1 MRHPAILVLFL
12 AVFSA
17 ILWPALPARALDCR
31 QNAADELRRL
41 SLGGDAIASIRY
53 EEKRN
58 PAERGPEVLGV
69 RAWVRL
75 KACNGYLVIDL
86 TRSCFVRQSYTRGAC
101 QIDGA
106 TAY

>member
-1 MRHPAILVLFL
+1 MRHATVVVIFS
-12 AVFSA
+12 AVFNA
-17 ILWPALPARALDCR
+17 MLLPALPARALDCR
-31 QNAADELRRL
+31 QNAAGELQRL
-41 SLGGDAIASIRY
+41 ALGGDAIASIRY

-58 PAERGPEVLGV
+58 PAERGPEMLGV

-75 KACNGYLVIDL
+75 KACKGYLVIDM